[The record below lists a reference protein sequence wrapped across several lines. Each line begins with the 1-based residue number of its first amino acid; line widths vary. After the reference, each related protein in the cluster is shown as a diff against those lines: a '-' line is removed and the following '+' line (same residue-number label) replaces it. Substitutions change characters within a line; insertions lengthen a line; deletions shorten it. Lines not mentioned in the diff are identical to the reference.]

1 MENYYLAVDIGA
13 SSGRHILGTVKDGLI
28 SLEEIYRFD
37 NGMKKKNGHLCWDAE
52 ALFYEIKQGMK
63 RCAQL
68 GKIPHSMGIDTWA
81 VDFVLLDSEG
91 KMLGDAVGYRD
102 DRTKGMDEKV
112 YEIISQDELY
122 GRTGIQKQIFNTIY
136 QLMAVKEQNPDM
148 LSAAETFLMIP
159 DYFHYLLTG
168 VKKQEY
174 TNATT
179 TQLVSPE
186 TNTWDY
192 GLIEML
198 GYPKKLFTELSMPG
212 TVVGNLT
219 KAVKDEVGF
228 DCEVVLP
235 ATHDTGSAVM
245 AVPVPERADGSDEED
260 SILYISS
267 GTWSLMGTEL
277 LKADCSAESRKAN
290 LTNEGGY
297 DYRFRYLKNIMGL
310 WMIQSVKKELAEA
323 GEKYSFAELCEMA
336 SKETISSI
344 VPCNDD
350 RFLAPENM
358 TEEVKACLREAGE
371 TVPETAGA
379 LAAVIY
385 NSLARCYGETVE
397 ELEAITG
404 RTYRAINIVGGG
416 SNAEYLNELTAA
428 CTKKT
433 VYAGPGEATAI
444 GNLLAQMI
452 RAGEFAGLSEA
463 REAVYRSFEI
473 KTYGTDEEER
483 I

>member
-1 MENYYLAVDIGA
+1 MEKYYLAVDIGA
-13 SSGRHILGTVKDGLI
+13 SSGRHILGTVKDGI
-28 SLEEIYRFD
+28 MTLEEIYRFE
-37 NGMKKKNGHLCWDAE
+37 NGMKKVDGHLCWDAE
-52 ALFYEIKQGMK
+52 ALFSEIKAGMK
-63 RCAQL
+63 KCAVA
-68 GKIPHSMGIDTWA
+68 GKVPESMGIDTWA
-81 VDFVLLDSEG
+81 VDFVLLDSDN
-91 KMLGDAVGYRD
+91 KVLGSAVGYRD

-112 YEIISQDELY
+112 YETISLEDLY
-122 GRTGIQKQIFNTIY
+122 LRTGIQKQIFNTIY
-136 QLMAVKEQNPDM
+136 QLMAVKQQTPEYLDK
-148 LSAAETFLMIP
+148 AESMLMIP

-179 TQLVSPE
+179 TQLVSPV

-192 GLIEML
+192 ELIERL
-198 GYPKKLFTELSMPG
+198 GYPKKLFGELSMPG
-212 TVVGNLT
+212 TVVGELT
-219 KAVKDEVGF
+219 KEIQAEVGF
-228 DCEVVLP
+228 NCQVVLP

-245 AVPVPERADGSDEED
+245 AVPEALEGKNSGCGD
-260 SILYISS
+260 ILYISS

-277 LKADCSAESRKAN
+277 KTADCSLESMKAN

-336 SKETISSI
+336 SKETIASI

-350 RFLAPENM
+350 VFLAPESM
-358 TEEVKACLREAGE
+358 TEAVKEYCIKTGQE
-371 TVPETAGA
+371 VPETAGQ

-385 NSLARCYGETVE
+385 NSLARCYGETVQE
-397 ELEAITG
+397 IENITG
-404 RTYRAINIVGGG
+404 RSYEAVNIVGGG
-416 SNAEYLNELTAA
+416 SNAEYLNELTARY
-428 CTKKT
+428 TKKT

-452 RAGEFAGLSEA
+452 EAGEFKGLGEA
-463 REAVYRSFEI
+463 RAAVYRSFEI
-473 KTYGTDEEER
+473 KTYGK
-483 I
+483 